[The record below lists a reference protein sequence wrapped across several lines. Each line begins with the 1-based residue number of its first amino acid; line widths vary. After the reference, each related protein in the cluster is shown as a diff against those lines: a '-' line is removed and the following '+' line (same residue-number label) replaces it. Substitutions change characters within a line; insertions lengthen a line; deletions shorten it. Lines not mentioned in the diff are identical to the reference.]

1 MNKFEK
7 AFIKCLEDGVYPGP
21 SNINERKE
29 PDGKR
34 YNRLNGEQ
42 TKQRRELMYA
52 FGIPYQRGN
61 NVPPYEWDGTNYAGI
76 STKNQVPEYPY
87 LTEDDGF
94 KTGIK
99 KPEVGYR
106 KHEFLPANQP
116 WKLRRR

>member
-34 YNRLNGEQ
+34 FNRLNGKE
-42 TKQRRELMYA
+42 TKQRLALMYA
-52 FGIPYQRGN
+52 FGIPYQRG
-61 NVPPYEWDGTNYAGI
+61 VRSSYATLIVDAGKI
-76 STKNQVPEYPY
+76 PEYPY

-94 KTGIK
+94 ATSIK

-106 KHEFLPANQP
+106 KHEFLLPDQQ
-116 WKLRRR
+116 WELKRR